1 VLGWQKLR
9 QGGERL
15 VRLVIF
21 MGLLWLRC
29 STKKDKGI
37 SVGRRVRERME
48 RFNVPA
54 PPPLPS
60 WGLNEYSFLSFLHCI
75 VLG

>member
-1 VLGWQKLR
+1 MAEIKA
-9 QGGERL
+9 GGVGCKRL

-29 STKKDKGI
+29 SSKKDKGI

-54 PPPLPS
+54 PLSLP
-60 WGLNEYSFLSFLHCI
+60 G
-75 VLG
+75 V

>member
-1 VLGWQKLR
+1 MLGWQKLR

-54 PPPLPS
+54 PPPSLP
-60 WGLNEYSFLSFLHCI
+60 G
-75 VLG
+75 V